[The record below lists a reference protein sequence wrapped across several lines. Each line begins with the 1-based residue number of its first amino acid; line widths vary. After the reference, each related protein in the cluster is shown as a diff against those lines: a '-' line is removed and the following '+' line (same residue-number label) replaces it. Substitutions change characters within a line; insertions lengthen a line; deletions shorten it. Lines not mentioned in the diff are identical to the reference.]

1 MLGEQLLVD
10 GDVLFAQ
17 KHSNST
23 HSGASPEKRQAK
35 NRLPVNVLLKL
46 RLASTSQRSIHELHG
61 RTKDFSTTGCGL
73 ILDNPPYV
81 GDIYRFDAI
90 KGNDPLFSGL
100 LARCIRCNLIDED
113 VFEAGFQ
120 FLAPLPQDVF
130 PDDLF

>member
-1 MLGEQLLVD
+1 MLGEQLLID

-17 KHSNST
+17 ERPNST
-23 HSGASPEKRQAK
+23 HSGATQEKREAE
-35 NRLPVNVLLKL
+35 NRLPVNVPLKL

-61 RTKDFSTTGCGL
+61 RTKDFSMTGCGL

-81 GDIYRFDAI
+81 GDIYRFDGV

-100 LARCIRCNLIDED
+100 LGRCVRCNLIDEE

-120 FLAPLPQDVF
+120 FLTPLPHDIF
-130 PDDLF
+130 SHELF